1 MKALFIYYTG
11 TYNTRYLTD
20 MVEREFIA
28 KGYDTARV
36 EITCD
41 TPSVST
47 DGYDIIGFSYPI
59 YGFNSPLPFNKYI
72 RKLRFNKGQKF
83 FIYKNSGETLAMN
96 NASSRILLRI
106 MKRQGADFKGEYHFG
121 VGCWWVFLVMGL
133 MSIVGSVMVH
143 DIFFSTLLA
152 VWGAS
157 SLWSIG
163 ELFHQRKRVER
174 GWFPANPK
182 RQRKA

>member
-1 MKALFIYYTG
+1 MTEFLA
-11 TYNTRYLTD
+11 TYNLTGLAIG
-20 MVEREFIA
+20 VATFL
-28 KGYDTARV
+28 
-36 EITCD
+36 
-41 TPSVST
+41 
-47 DGYDIIGFSYPI
+47 IIGLFH
-59 YGFNSPLPFNKYI
+59 PLVI
-72 RKLRFNKGQKF
+72 
-83 FIYKNSGETLAMN
+83 
-96 NASSRILLRI
+96 
-106 MKRQGADFKGEYHFG
+106 KGEYHFG

-133 MSIVGSVMVH
+133 MSIVGSVMMH